1 MRSRSWKM
9 KKWIN
14 RGGLVAIIAG
24 VIAYAVTGGSVESA
38 GQIVTVTFGLVGAAL
53 VLIREVLG

>member
-1 MRSRSWKM
+1 MTGRTKSA
-9 KKWIN
+9 IN